1 MTMPTKPK
9 LNIEKSALV
18 RADDI
23 VGASLPSLS
32 DFGLSILDSADG
44 WLVGLSAI
52 LGSVGAAEY
61 GATLTTRQTAEVGDL
76 CDDVTLATGSINT
89 IRRSVAGGLIFLAVA
104 ERKEAARSLL
114 SNSNNLKLHCSWIGH
129 YFRGETWND
138 LISSFL
144 HRCLR
149 WLFQP
154 KVLIPASRRG
164 SLAPTKVTS
173 IAPLSFRL
181 FRLRVWILIT
191 IVKLACITANGNI
204 FTITAKS
211 QAVSI
216 TSFDINMDGATT
228 PQPAPV
234 EIYFLP
240 TTDPGFASNSFP
252 YTKIFMDN
260 VTGKGKGNTT
270 VLPDLT
276 TPVVI
281 PAGSTYSF
289 YITVASFS
297 FGTNIWYN
305 TGVAVGDVV
314 ASDQH
319 ISIGEGYALGYPFL
333 GYTPKRRWNG
343 EIWISNVVADIT
355 YDTEMNNTN
364 HICSTFFDRR
374 QCSLLCS
381 FTDGIPNW

>member
-1 MTMPTKPK
+1 MKRSH
-9 LNIEKSALV
+9 LIALALLSTV
-18 RADDI
+18 VIPAHGIDT
-23 VGASLPSLS
+23 SLS
-32 DFGLSILDSADG
+32 
-44 WLVGLSAI
+44 
-52 LGSVGAAEY
+52 
-61 GATLTTRQTAEVGDL
+61 
-76 CDDVTLATGSINT
+76 
-89 IRRSVAGGLIFLAVA
+89 AGFAGTN
-104 ERKEAARSLL
+104 K
-114 SNSNNLKLHCSWIGH
+114 
-129 YFRGETWND
+129 
-138 LISSFL
+138 
-144 HRCLR
+144 
-149 WLFQP
+149 
-154 KVLIPASRRG
+154 
-164 SLAPTKVTS
+164 
-173 IAPLSFRL
+173 
-181 FRLRVWILIT
+181 
-191 IVKLACITANGNI
+191 ANGNI

-216 TSFDINMDGATT
+216 NSFDINMDGATT

-240 TTDPGFASNSFP
+240 STDPGFLSNNSP

-289 YITVASFS
+289 YITVASLS

-343 EIWISNVVADIT
+343 NVHYSVFSQTESPTGKPTMTPTHVPTKSSQPTSKPTTNIPTNQPTLDPTSLSPTGHPSPVPTTSVPTESPMTMKPTSSRPSPTGTLEPTLTSHPTTSLAPTKSNPFIPSTSIPTTRRPSSSSAKFGVNHWHYFAFLFVAAAGQI
-355 YDTEMNNTN
+355 
-364 HICSTFFDRR
+364 IFF
-374 QCSLLCS
+374 
-381 FTDGIPNW
+381 